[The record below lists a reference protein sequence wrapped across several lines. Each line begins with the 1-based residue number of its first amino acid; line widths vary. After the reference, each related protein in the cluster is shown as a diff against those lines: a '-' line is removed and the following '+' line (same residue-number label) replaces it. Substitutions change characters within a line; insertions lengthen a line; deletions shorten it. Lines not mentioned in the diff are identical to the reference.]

1 MMDILKLFSNVTSKD
16 KNEAIEILIAH
27 STPRRDFFLMVVLSI
42 AMAVFGIYLH
52 SVVILIGSMLIA
64 PVLYPVLTV
73 ALGMTIS
80 DVSLIKR
87 SLYTLGKSILFA
99 LVISIVI
106 SIFLGTESVT
116 IEGITNN
123 SDIVIYGA
131 VAIVS
136 GIAASFA
143 MAKPQLN
150 EAFPGVAVSV
160 SLVPPLASI
169 GVGIAALD
177 MSIIRPATLIF
188 MVNVLGIV
196 FSSMIV
202 FSLLNLYT
210 KKEIATEELE
220 KQDKQL
226 EQEKREG

>member
-136 GIAASFA
+136 GIAASCA